1 MLKDFKI
8 IGKLGT
14 GTFSTVYK
22 VKRVSDGIFYALKKV
37 KMSKLS
43 KKGLL
48 LFNIQ
53 VIFLEKSNALNE
65 IRILASLDS
74 PYIVSYMDA
83 FYDDK
88 SSSLCIIMDFA
99 GGGDLL

>member
-1 MLKDFKI
+1 MLKDFKV

-43 KKGLL
+43 KKGLFCIKFQL
-48 LFNIQ
+48 
-53 VIFLEKSNALNE
+53 
-65 IRILASLDS
+65 IL
-74 PYIVSYMDA
+74 M
-83 FYDDK
+83 
-88 SSSLCIIMDFA
+88 
-99 GGGDLL
+99 